1 MADLIETKAT
11 FPKSG
16 GLAVADGAVSVNA
29 VNGLHVN
36 PSTGMV
42 EVTVDTAAGLGYGSN
57 GLEVE
62 VDGSTIDFNASGQLT
77 ALGGGGAVTQKVVS
91 VSDNSTISLG
101 NLTMQVLRG
110 GVYFIILS
118 QLENCDALL
127 INAAIPQSTNI
138 KQPGFSFTC
147 ADGKNAKCWLVNGME
162 SPDLISTQFKVPVL
176 GGYIQRNTETYSQN
190 YCVCVASETSLDAR
204 CPDSSRKSFYLHPF
218 TVIRYY

>member
-1 MADLIETKAT
+1 MAETVT
-11 FPKSG
+11 TN
-16 GLAVADGAVSVNA
+16 VGAASKTAFGTVKIG
-29 VNGLHVN
+29 NGLHVN

-42 EVTVDTAAGLGYGSN
+42 EVPVDTTAGLGYGSN

-77 ALGGGGAVTQKVVS
+77 ALGVGGAVTQKVVS
-91 VSDNSTISLG
+91 VSNNSTISVG

-127 INAAIPQSTNI
+127 INAAIPESTNL
-138 KQPGFSFTC
+138 QGPGFYFTC
-147 ADGKNAKCWLVNGME
+147 ADGKNAKGWLVNGMA
-162 SPDLISTQFKVPVL
+162 SPDLISTQFNVPVL
-176 GGYIQRNTETYSQN
+176 GGYIQRDAETYSQS
-190 YCVCVASETSLDAR
+190 YCTCAASKTRLEAHCSS
-204 CPDSSRKSFYLHPF
+204 SSRKSFYLHPF